1 MHFRLFLFMLPF
13 MITSCGYRKWLGH
26 SETQRRLAS
35 SSLQQ
40 LLREDDSTAEQAAI
54 EKLTSLH
61 YYTMIG
67 HKNLKD
73 FDEVLEFESIPYQNL
88 MATRIQIDEIEES
101 MTAEYA
107 QILKSKEHKKL
118 TLFKSTLVKFAGLSR
133 LHQVSLENLLETL
146 SLSDLIPSKVAELG
160 PKELEEHYKSLQLI
174 NDFQIH
180 EKNIDHLSHMIDFK
194 FDSDEKKFAPSINKM
209 GSINGSE
216 FPSKVW
222 SLTFDDGPTPASLKI
237 VAELKRNNLK
247 ATFFPLGL
255 KIGQR
260 SLEAKDLLSS
270 GMEIGAHSFSH
281 RDLTKA
287 GNLSLDKEISEAIHK
302 VGEQHKKKVGLY
314 RLPYGAGMNAT
325 HIRERIAQ
333 NDVIHVFWSV
343 DTLDWMPQ
351 SAQKIADRTLKLM
364 KKSSKDSGIILFHD
378 THTRTLLSLPE
389 VLDYLK
395 KDGRKVCT
403 VGQVVQIMNQGAPII
418 CQ

>member
-13 MITSCGYRKWLGH
+13 MITSCGYRKWLGP

-40 LLREDDSTAEQAAI
+40 QLREDDSAAEQVAI

-73 FDEVLEFESIPYQNL
+73 FDEVLEFESISYQNL
-88 MATRIQIDEIEES
+88 MATRIQIDEIEEFI
-101 MTAEYA
+101 TAEYA
-107 QILKSKEHKKL
+107 QILNSKEHKKL
-118 TLFKSTLVKFAGLSR
+118 THFKSTLVKFAGLSR
-133 LHQVSLENLLETL
+133 LHLVSLENLLETL
-146 SLSDLIPSKVAELG
+146 ALSDLIPSKVVELG
-160 PKELEEHYKSLQLI
+160 RKELEEHYKSLQLI

-194 FDSDEKKFAPSINKM
+194 FDSNEKKFAPSINKM
-209 GSINGSE
+209 GSVNGSE

-222 SLTFDDGPTPASLKI
+222 SLTFDDGPTPSSLKI
-237 VAELKRNNLK
+237 VASLKRNNFK

-255 KIGQR
+255 KMGR
-260 SLEAKDLLSS
+260 HSPEAKDLLSS
-270 GMEIGAHSFSH
+270 GMEIGAHSYSH

-287 GNLSLDKEISEAIHK
+287 GNLSLDKEISEAIQK
-302 VGEQHKKKVGLY
+302 VGEQHKQKVGLY

-325 HIRERIAQ
+325 HIRERIAE

-364 KKSSKDSGIILFHD
+364 KKSSKDSGIILFDD
-378 THTRTLLSLPE
+378 THKRTLLSLPE
-389 VLDYLK
+389 VLNYLK